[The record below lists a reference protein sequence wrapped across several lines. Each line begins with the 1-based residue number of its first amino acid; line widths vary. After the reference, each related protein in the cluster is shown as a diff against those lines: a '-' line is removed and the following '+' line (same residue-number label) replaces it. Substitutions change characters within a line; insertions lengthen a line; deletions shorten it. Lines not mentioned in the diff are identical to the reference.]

1 MKDAV
6 AIITGAASGIGRETA
21 FLLSKQ
27 GFRIAII
34 DKSENEGRAVAR
46 DINRLRGSK
55 KVCIFQKAD
64 VSLPDSIS
72 SAVKGVE
79 DSFGRIDL
87 LVNNAGIQFIGSVTE
102 TPSERWN
109 QVISTNLTGVFL
121 TSKYVLPMMIRN
133 RLGVI
138 VNVASVCG
146 FIAYNDFAAYCASK
160 GGVVM
165 LTKSMALD
173 YAKYNIRVNCVCPG
187 EIQTPMTDE
196 YYAKV
201 RQPAKIRREI
211 IGTIPIGRYGDSSD
225 VAKAVLFL
233 ATEQSSYA
241 TGSCLFV
248 DGGMT
253 VR

>member
-138 VNVASVCG
+138 
-146 FIAYNDFAAYCASK
+146 
-160 GGVVM
+160 
-165 LTKSMALD
+165 
-173 YAKYNIRVNCVCPG
+173 
-187 EIQTPMTDE
+187 
-196 YYAKV
+196 
-201 RQPAKIRREI
+201 
-211 IGTIPIGRYGDSSD
+211 
-225 VAKAVLFL
+225 
-233 ATEQSSYA
+233 
-241 TGSCLFV
+241 
-248 DGGMT
+248 
-253 VR
+253 

>member
-1 MKDAV
+1 
-6 AIITGAASGIGRETA
+6 
-21 FLLSKQ
+21 
-27 GFRIAII
+27 
-34 DKSENEGRAVAR
+34 
-46 DINRLRGSK
+46 
-55 KVCIFQKAD
+55 
-64 VSLPDSIS
+64 
-72 SAVKGVE
+72 
-79 DSFGRIDL
+79 
-87 LVNNAGIQFIGSVTE
+87 
-102 TPSERWN
+102 
-109 QVISTNLTGVFL
+109 
-121 TSKYVLPMMIRN
+121 
-133 RLGVI
+133 
-138 VNVASVCG
+138 
-146 FIAYNDFAAYCASK
+146 
-160 GGVVM
+160 
-165 LTKSMALD
+165 MALD